1 MEEKWRVASS
11 KSLLKDRWIDL
22 RVDSCVTASGAQIEP
37 YYVLAYPDWVN
48 VIALTNEDNLVL
60 VRQYRHAVGDY
71 NLEVPGGTV
80 YASDPNVEL
89 SARRELE
96 EETGYVA
103 DHWQPVSVLY
113 ANPSLQTNRVH
124 VFLAREARCIKPQ
137 SLDAGEEGLTVK
149 LVPIQEVL
157 DRLNSG
163 LLGMSMHVSSVLL
176 GLAAAGRIQLRT
188 VLQK

>member
-1 MEEKWRVASS
+1 
-11 KSLLKDRWIDL
+11 
-22 RVDSCVTASGAQIEP
+22 
-37 YYVLAYPDWVN
+37 VLAYPDWVN

-80 YASDPNVEL
+80 DASDPNVEL

-113 ANPSLQTNRVH
+113 ANPALQTNRVH

-137 SLDAGEEGLTVK
+137 LLDAGEEGLTVK

-188 VLQK
+188 VLQ